1 MGISEADRTILRAI
15 GLPRRVRLAVAA
27 ELGMSSP
34 AMHQRAAHL
43 IDDPEV
49 ERAMPVEVHRLRRV
63 RDDLRRRR
71 TL

>member
-1 MGISEADRTILRAI
+1 MTDDDRTILRAI
-15 GLPRRVRLAVAA
+15 GLPRRYRLAIAA

-49 ERAMPVEVHRLRRV
+49 ERVMPVEVHRLRRV
-63 RDDLRRRR
+63 RDLMRQRR